1 MFPVFP
7 VLFPVCSQIPANGFN
22 VFSMFS
28 VPDVRAIGA
37 VFCIPFSQPGNTG
50 NNGNSI
56 EIEVGARPARWN
68 IRGTTGNRCQVRRQ
82 IPTLGPDCP
91 PFVPA

>member
-7 VLFPVCSQIPANGFN
+7 VLFPVCSQIPANAFN

-28 VPDVRAIGA
+28 VPDARVIRP

-56 EIEVGARPARWN
+56 ELEGVGHPARWN
-68 IRGTTGNRCQVRRQ
+68 IRGTTGNRCQCAV
-82 IPTLGPDCP
+82 IDPWP
-91 PFVPA
+91 